1 VGAYNRW
8 IMGLVA
14 GIKLGPYE
22 ILTPLGAGG
31 MGEVYLARDT
41 RLGREVA
48 VKVLPSRL
56 CSDPNQRERLE
67 REARTISSLN
77 HPNICQLHDVGCQD
91 EIDFIVMEYVDG
103 QTLAERLLS
112 GPLPIKQALKIAI
125 EIADALDK
133 AHARGIIHRDLK
145 SGNIM
150 LTKSGVS
157 KLMDFGLAKPTVSV
171 SGKASGNGHSATP
184 SAPTMSVA
192 VLASPPHPL
201 TEKGTIVGT
210 FLYMAPELL
219 RDEQADERS
228 DIFSFG
234 CVLYEMIT
242 GLRPF
247 SGKSQLS
254 LISAILEKDP
264 ESITNVQPSTSPA
277 VEHIVLR
284 CLAKDPN
291 DRWQTFRD
299 LGNELKWVAEASTVT
314 RVVIPKPRKFAR
326 VGWALGAVLLGL
338 IAWLGFARWKMSAA
352 PERQPFRLSLLAPP
366 STSFVLYSL
375 AISPDGRR
383 IAFVAAAAN
392 GATNL
397 WVRSLSSSAAQQI
410 ASTEGAL
417 YPFWSAD
424 SRQLGFFADRK
435 LKKLDPSNGAIE
447 IICDAMPSVGAS
459 WNSRG
464 VILFT
469 YNESGPIFKVDATG
483 GVPQAVTKPG
493 DKRADVWP
501 LFLPDQDHFVY
512 FSRDTAGPGEHQG
525 VGGTYIGSLSSTERK
540 LVSREIANNTQFALG
555 RLYYVRD
562 RSLMA
567 QAFDVKKFQLTG
579 TPEVIVPQELD
590 PDPSFFRAGYSVS
603 DNGAVVFQ
611 SATDNFSHLTW
622 FDREG
627 KELESMQ
634 GTGYMCPTLSRD
646 GSLLVVSSDDARNGK
661 HFIHLYDFARDTST
675 RITEG
680 GSDNFPVLSPDGKTV
695 AYSNAGADN
704 IFTVAADSSSQ
715 PKELLAAHQPMAND
729 WSIDGRYLLFMN
741 FQSIGAVD
749 LQTYDFVN
757 HSVSPFT
764 AGAEGQFSPDGKW
777 VAFSGAGP
785 RSAGA
790 NYFASELL
798 VAKFP
803 GPGGRVQISNHGG
816 AQPRWRADGKEL
828 YYIAMDRKLM
838 AVSIDVTNNTLKAGV
853 PHALF
858 QTRIIAPRIVL
869 FQYAVSADGKRFL
882 INSLP
887 AGGTAPITVLVN

>member
-1 VGAYNRW
+1 
-8 IMGLVA
+8 MGLVA

-22 ILTPLGAGG
+22 ILAPLGAGG

-41 RLGREVA
+41 RLGRDVA

-56 CSDPNQRERLE
+56 CSDPSQRQRLE

-91 EIDFIVMEYVDG
+91 EVDYIVMEYVDG

-157 KLMDFGLAKPTVSV
+157 KLMDFGLAKPTVAV
-171 SGKASGNGHSATP
+171 SGTASGNGHSATP

-192 VLASPPHPL
+192 ALASPPDPL

-219 RDEQADERS
+219 RGEQADERS

-242 GLRPF
+242 RVRPF

-254 LISAILEKDP
+254 LISAILEKEP
-264 ESITNVQPSTSPA
+264 EPITNVQPSTSPA

-284 CLAKDPN
+284 CLAKDPD

-299 LGNELKWVAEASTVT
+299 LANELKWVAGASTVT
-314 RVVIPKPRKFAR
+314 KVVIPKPRKFAG
-326 VGWALGAVLLGL
+326 VGWALGAVVLGL

-383 IAFVAAAAN
+383 IAFVAAAAD
-392 GATNL
+392 GATRL
-397 WVRSLSSSAAQQI
+397 WVRSLSNSTAQQI

-424 SRQLGFFADRK
+424 SRQIGFFADGK
-435 LKKLDPSNGAIE
+435 LKRVDPSNGAME
-447 IICDAMPSVGAS
+447 IVCDAPPSAGAS

-469 YNESGPIFKVDATG
+469 YNHPGPIFKVDATG

-493 DKRADVWP
+493 DKQGS
-501 LFLPDQDHFVY
+501 FLAFVS
-512 FSRDTAGPGEHQG
+512 SRS
-525 VGGTYIGSLSSTERK
+525 GSLSLLCARHGRFRGAPGSGWHLHW
-540 LVSREIANNTQFALG
+540 LVEFNREQADFP
-555 RLYYVRD
+555 RD
-562 RSLMA
+562 C
-567 QAFDVKKFQLTG
+567 
-579 TPEVIVPQELD
+579 E
-590 PDPSFFRAGYSVS
+590 
-603 DNGAVVFQ
+603 
-611 SATDNFSHLTW
+611 
-622 FDREG
+622 
-627 KELESMQ
+627 
-634 GTGYMCPTLSRD
+634 
-646 GSLLVVSSDDARNGK
+646 
-661 HFIHLYDFARDTST
+661 
-675 RITEG
+675 
-680 GSDNFPVLSPDGKTV
+680 
-695 AYSNAGADN
+695 
-704 IFTVAADSSSQ
+704 
-715 PKELLAAHQPMAND
+715 
-729 WSIDGRYLLFMN
+729 
-741 FQSIGAVD
+741 
-749 LQTYDFVN
+749 
-757 HSVSPFT
+757 
-764 AGAEGQFSPDGKW
+764 
-777 VAFSGAGP
+777 
-785 RSAGA
+785 
-790 NYFASELL
+790 
-798 VAKFP
+798 
-803 GPGGRVQISNHGG
+803 
-816 AQPRWRADGKEL
+816 
-828 YYIAMDRKLM
+828 
-838 AVSIDVTNNTLKAGV
+838 
-853 PHALF
+853 
-858 QTRIIAPRIVL
+858 
-869 FQYAVSADGKRFL
+869 
-882 INSLP
+882 
-887 AGGTAPITVLVN
+887 

>member
-1 VGAYNRW
+1 
-8 IMGLVA
+8 MGLVA

-22 ILTPLGAGG
+22 ILAPLGAGG

-41 RLGREVA
+41 RLGRDVA

-56 CSDPNQRERLE
+56 CSDPSQRQRLE

-91 EIDFIVMEYVDG
+91 EVNYIVMEYVDG

-112 GPLPIKQALKIAI
+112 GALPIKQALKIAI

-157 KLMDFGLAKPTVSV
+157 KLMDFGLAKPTVAV
-171 SGKASGNGHSATP
+171 SGTASGNGHSATP

-192 VLASPPHPL
+192 ALASPPDPL
-201 TEKGTIVGT
+201 TETGMIVGT

-219 RDEQADERS
+219 RGEQADERS

-247 SGKSQLS
+247 SGKSQFS
-254 LISAILEKDP
+254 LISAILEKEP
-264 ESITNVQPSTSPA
+264 EPITNVQPSTSPA

-284 CLAKDPN
+284 CLAKDPD

-299 LGNELKWVAEASTVT
+299 LANELKWVAGASTIT
-314 RVVIPKPRKFAR
+314 KVVAVKPRRF
-326 VGWALGAVLLGL
+326 VGVAWAAGAALLGL
-338 IAWLGFARWKMSAA
+338 IAWLGFARWKGSAA
-352 PERQPFRLSLLAPP
+352 PEREPFRLSLLPP
-366 STSFVLYSL
+366 ASTSFVPHNL

-383 IAFVAAAAN
+383 IAFVAAAAD

-397 WVRSLSSSAAQQI
+397 WVRALSSSTAQQI

-424 SRQLGFFADRK
+424 SRQIGFFADGK
-435 LKKLDPSNGAIE
+435 LKRVDPSNGAME
-447 IICDAMPSVGAS
+447 IVCDAAPSAGAS

-464 VILFT
+464 VILIT
-469 YNESGPIFKVDATG
+469 YNQSGPIFKVDATG

-493 DKRADVWP
+493 DKQAHLWP
-501 LFLPDQDHFVY
+501 LFLPDQDHFLY
-512 FSRDTAGPGEHQG
+512 FARDTVGPGEQLG
-525 VGGTYIGSLSSTERK
+525 MDGTYIGSLSSTESK
-540 LVSREIANNTQFALG
+540 LISHEIANNTQFALG

-567 QAFDVKKFQLTG
+567 QAVDVKKFQLMG

-590 PDPSFFRAGYSVS
+590 PDPTFFRAGYSVS

-634 GTGYMCPTLSRD
+634 GTGYTCPTLSRD
-646 GSLLVVSSDDARNGK
+646 GSLLVVSSDDERNGK

-675 RITEG
+675 SITEG
-680 GSDNFPVLSPDGKTV
+680 GSDNNPVLSPDGKTV
-695 AYSNAGADN
+695 AYSSVNADN

-715 PKELLAAHQPMAND
+715 PKELLAAHRPIAND
-729 WSIDGRYLLFMN
+729 WSGDGRYLLFMN

-749 LQTYDFVN
+749 TGDL
-757 HSVSPFT
+757 
-764 AGAEGQFSPDGKW
+764 
-777 VAFSGAGP
+777 
-785 RSAGA
+785 
-790 NYFASELL
+790 
-798 VAKFP
+798 
-803 GPGGRVQISNHGG
+803 
-816 AQPRWRADGKEL
+816 
-828 YYIAMDRKLM
+828 
-838 AVSIDVTNNTLKAGV
+838 
-853 PHALF
+853 
-858 QTRIIAPRIVL
+858 
-869 FQYAVSADGKRFL
+869 
-882 INSLP
+882 
-887 AGGTAPITVLVN
+887 